1 MNSQIASLTRSKSVF
16 ILLFA
21 AVVLVTLSACRAE
34 VNVSVDEDGEGEI
47 ELIAAVSDTIMSMA
61 QLGGE
66 DPFEEFLDT
75 PGGELESEGLA
86 GVSVEPYSE
95 SGYTGVRI
103 RAEFDPY
110 NPALTTFS
118 EGDSHL
124 RRVD

>member
-1 MNSQIASLTRSKSVF
+1 MNSHIASLTRSKSLF
-16 ILLFA
+16 ILLFS
-21 AVVLVTLSACRAE
+21 AVVLVTLSACKAE

-66 DPFEEFLDT
+66 DPFEEFLET
-75 PGGELESEGLA
+75 PGDELQSEGLE

-103 RAEFDPY
+103 RAEFDP
-110 NPALTTFS
+110 TI
-118 EGDSHL
+118 
-124 RRVD
+124 RR